1 MIGSKVSD
9 NLSRESIEISLIDS
23 VSKNDLKELLG
34 TAAEAGLDSVLEQ
47 ESLKQIPVFGTLI
60 KITSLGINLRDR
72 LFAKKIIRFLREIGD
87 IPQNKRSAFAKK
99 LNSKKQKRHA
109 GESILLLLDRLDD
122 INKPVIIRRIVRLA
136 ILGEIDFDTSMKLSA
151 MVDRS
156 YISDLVLLPQAERG
170 KGIPDETSEALAT
183 VGLLER
189 RIEKDVLGLKGTVGA
204 NIMFYH
210 ISSYGKLL
218 IPILAT

>member
-1 MIGSKVSD
+1 MSK
-9 NLSRESIEISLIDS
+9 ECIEISIIDS

-34 TAAEAGLDSVLEQ
+34 TAAETGLDSILEQ

-72 LFAKKIIRFLREIGD
+72 LFAKKIIRFLREIRD
-87 IPQNKRSAFAKK
+87 IPHDKRSSFAKK
-99 LNSKKQKRHA
+99 FNSKKQKMRA

-122 INKPVIIRRIVRLA
+122 INKPVIIGRIVRLA
-136 ILGEIDFDTSMKLSA
+136 ILGKIDFETSMKLSA

-170 KGIPDETSEALAT
+170 KGIPDETSESLAT

-210 ISSYGKLL
+210 LNSYGKLL
-218 IPILAT
+218 IPILETQRQ